1 VLLTPDSANV
11 AQSSVGA
18 FGATSHIDDAEMLS

>member
-1 VLLTPDSANV
+1 MLLSADSANG

-18 FGATSHIDDAEMLS
+18 FGAVSHIDDAEMLS